1 MPDSTVG
8 IDISKTH
15 LDAYTAPAGK
25 AARFTNDSAGFD
37 ALIAW
42 IDQPVRSVVY
52 EPTGPWHRAFEEALL
67 QAGLPL
73 ARANPLQARRFAQA
87 MGQRAKTDAVDARVL
102 AQMGTAL
109 PLRPTE
115 ASPPTRRALEELQVA
130 RDALVTDRTAARNR
144 QKHLRHPLLKQ
155 QSKTRLSQIDRH
167 LAAVDAEIGKRL
179 AEDVVLARR
188 TEILTSIPGVS
199 SITAAGLLSQMPE
212 LGRLD
217 AKAVA
222 SLAGLA
228 PVTRQSG
235 AWQGRSFIQG
245 GRPRVRR
252 LLYMPALAAI
262 RCNPDLRAKYR
273 QLRGQ
278 GEAAEGRS
286 EPRLPALAV
295 YLGHVSPQNTY
306 WYLTAT
312 PPVLEPAAARF
323 EAFVDGKGRHD
334 CPCPAR
340 PIAPCVLR
348 RPSPAA
354 EGRQPAD
361 HPRLPRRLSP
371 AADVSGAAPSA
382 QARRCSHSTTSMRPS
397 SWRFSTTSKKT
408 APTALRRAMRGWAPS
423 APSSGSQRYV
433 RPSAST

>member
-1 MPDSTVG
+1 MPDSTVVG

-15 LDAYTAPAGK
+15 LDTYMAPAGK
-25 AARFTNDSAGFD
+25 AARFTNDAAGFN

-115 ASPPTRRALEELQVA
+115 ASSPTRRALEELQRA

-144 QKHLRHPLLKQ
+144 QKHLRHRLLRQ

-179 AEDVVLARR
+179 AEDGVLARR

-199 SITAAGLLSQMPE
+199 SITAAGPMLTQMPE

-252 LLYMPALAAI
+252 LLYMPALAAA

-278 GEAAEGRS
+278 GKPPKVA
-286 EPRLPALAV
+286 
-295 YLGHVSPQNTY
+295 
-306 WYLTAT
+306 LTA
-312 PPVLEPAAARF
+312 VMRKLLLLANALLEQNRYWLPDRPGRGSAAA
-323 EAFVDGKGRHD
+323 
-334 CPCPAR
+334 PA
-340 PIAPCVLR
+340 
-348 RPSPAA
+348 
-354 EGRQPAD
+354 G
-361 HPRLPRRLSP
+361 
-371 AADVSGAAPSA
+371 
-382 QARRCSHSTTSMRPS
+382 
-397 SWRFSTTSKKT
+397 
-408 APTALRRAMRGWAPS
+408 S
-423 APSSGSQRYV
+423 APHI
-433 RPSAST
+433 AA

>member
-15 LDAYTAPAGK
+15 LDAYMAPAGK
-25 AARFTNDSAGFD
+25 AARFTNDAAGFN

-42 IDQPVRSVVY
+42 FDQPVRSVVY

-115 ASPPTRRALEELQVA
+115 ASSPTRRALEELQMA
-130 RDALVTDRTAARNR
+130 RDVLVTDRTAARNR
-144 QKHLRHPLLKQ
+144 QKHLRHRLLRQ

-199 SITAAGLLSQMPE
+199 SITAAGLLTHMPE

-217 AKAVA
+217 AKEVA

-278 GEAAEGRS
+278 GKPPKVA
-286 EPRLPALAV
+286 
-295 YLGHVSPQNTY
+295 
-306 WYLTAT
+306 LTAVMRKLLLLANALLEQKRSWLPDRPGRGSAAAPAGASA
-312 PPVLEPAAARF
+312 PPVAA
-323 EAFVDGKGRHD
+323 
-334 CPCPAR
+334 
-340 PIAPCVLR
+340 
-348 RPSPAA
+348 
-354 EGRQPAD
+354 
-361 HPRLPRRLSP
+361 
-371 AADVSGAAPSA
+371 
-382 QARRCSHSTTSMRPS
+382 
-397 SWRFSTTSKKT
+397 
-408 APTALRRAMRGWAPS
+408 
-423 APSSGSQRYV
+423 
-433 RPSAST
+433 

>member
-1 MPDSTVG
+1 MVATVFSYGLNGYTSVRARKQAQEQEKMPDSTVG

-15 LDAYTAPAGK
+15 LDTYMAPAGK
-25 AARFTNDSAGFD
+25 AARFTNDAAGFN
-37 ALIAW
+37 ALLAW

-67 QAGLPL
+67 KAGLPL

-109 PLRPTE
+109 HLRPTE
-115 ASPPTRRALEELQVA
+115 ASPPTRRALDELQVA
-130 RDALVTDRTAARNR
+130 RDALGHGPHRRTEPPAAPSTSAAEAAE
-144 QKHLRHPLLKQ
+144 QDAAV
-155 QSKTRLSQIDRH
+155 QIDRH

-199 SITAAGLLSQMPE
+199 NITAAGLLTHMPE

-278 GEAAEGRS
+278 GKPPKVA
-286 EPRLPALAV
+286 
-295 YLGHVSPQNTY
+295 
-306 WYLTAT
+306 LTA
-312 PPVLEPAAARF
+312 VMRKLLLLANALLEQNRSWLPDRPRRGSAAA
-323 EAFVDGKGRHD
+323 
-334 CPCPAR
+334 PAG
-340 PIAPCVLR
+340 
-348 RPSPAA
+348 S
-354 EGRQPAD
+354 
-361 HPRLPRRLSP
+361 
-371 AADVSGAAPSA
+371 AAPVA
-382 QARRCSHSTTSMRPS
+382 A
-397 SWRFSTTSKKT
+397 
-408 APTALRRAMRGWAPS
+408 
-423 APSSGSQRYV
+423 
-433 RPSAST
+433 

>member
-1 MPDSTVG
+1 MPDCTVG
-8 IDISKTH
+8 VDISKAH
-15 LDAYTAPAGK
+15 LDVYLAPVGK
-25 AARFTNDSAGFD
+25 AVRFSNDAAGFD

-87 MGQRAKTDAVDARVL
+87 MGQRAKTDTVDARML
-102 AQMGTAL
+102 AQMGAAL
-109 PLRPTE
+109 HLRPTT
-115 ASPPTRRALEELQVA
+115 ASPPPRRALEELQVA
-130 RDALVTDRTAARNR
+130 RDALVQDRTAARNR
-144 QKHLRHPLLKQ
+144 QKHLRHRLLKQ
-155 QSKTRLSQIDRH
+155 QNKTRLSQIDRH

-179 AEDVVLARR
+179 AEDAVLARR

-199 SITAAGLLSQMPE
+199 SITAAGLLTQMPE

-278 GEAAEGRS
+278 GKPPKVA
-286 EPRLPALAV
+286 
-295 YLGHVSPQNTY
+295 
-306 WYLTAT
+306 LTAVMRKLLLLANT
-312 PPVLEPAAARF
+312 LLEQNRSWLPDRPRRGAATAPVGNAPPVAA
-323 EAFVDGKGRHD
+323 
-334 CPCPAR
+334 
-340 PIAPCVLR
+340 
-348 RPSPAA
+348 
-354 EGRQPAD
+354 
-361 HPRLPRRLSP
+361 
-371 AADVSGAAPSA
+371 
-382 QARRCSHSTTSMRPS
+382 
-397 SWRFSTTSKKT
+397 
-408 APTALRRAMRGWAPS
+408 
-423 APSSGSQRYV
+423 
-433 RPSAST
+433 